1 MKIAVCEDEKIYS
14 DKLCKALSDY
24 FDGIN
29 IAPEITVYT
38 DGTPLTEAY
47 SNDERF
53 DVVFLDLQLENSDG
67 IETAEKIRKYDSNV
81 PIIFVTGLE
90 NRAVEGYAVSAF
102 DYIVKS
108 SLSDRLPAVLDRY
121 MQSTNNMFLT
131 IQTADGRTMIVTV
144 SDIIWAESDGRG
156 STVVTTDNRL
166 STTVPVS
173 KIASLLP
180 SNLFTE
186 VHKSIYVN
194 VTKIKC
200 INSDTVEMCSGNQL
214 PLSRRRRKAVMSA
227 VMAAVKGRV

>member
-1 MKIAVCEDEKIYS
+1 M
-14 DKLCKALSDY
+14 L
-24 FDGIN
+24 F
-29 IAPEITVYT
+29 
-38 DGTPLTEAY
+38 
-47 SNDERF
+47 R
-53 DVVFLDLQLENSDG
+53 
-67 IETAEKIRKYDSNV
+67 
-81 PIIFVTGLE
+81 
-90 NRAVEGYAVSAF
+90 
-102 DYIVKS
+102 
-108 SLSDRLPAVLDRY
+108 
-121 MQSTNNMFLT
+121 
-131 IQTADGRTMIVTV
+131 
-144 SDIIWAESDGRG
+144 SDGRG

-227 VMAAVKGRV
+227 VMAAIKGRV